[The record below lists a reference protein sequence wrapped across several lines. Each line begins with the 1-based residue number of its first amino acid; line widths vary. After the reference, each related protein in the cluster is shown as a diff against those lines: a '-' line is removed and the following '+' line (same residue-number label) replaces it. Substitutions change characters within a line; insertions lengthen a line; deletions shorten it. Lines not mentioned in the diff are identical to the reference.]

1 MKNTVIFLLSFL
13 LLISA
18 CERNPLYYRLAS
30 DYYPVTTI
38 GNQWE
43 YTLNSG
49 GTMTMTVIDQAVE
62 GGRTCYRVQYGAD
75 YSYWI
80 DESTHLEH
88 YEDHRVMFNGYE
100 VPLYQA
106 WVTWLN
112 WPLAVGNIISDSVS
126 TTAEIQGVTISHDWQ
141 RITEV
146 LEIGT
151 CPESNY
157 TDCYLIHQSETTIN
171 WIRTGGFEPET
182 TTVER
187 DIWLAPNI
195 GMVRKTT
202 ADSILVL
209 SNFQQGN

>member
-1 MKNTVIFLLSFL
+1 MKRIIVFIL
-13 LLISA
+13 LLLLLGSA
-18 CERNPLYYRLAS
+18 CERNPLFYRLAS
-30 DYYPVTTI
+30 NYYPITTI

-43 YTLNSG
+43 YALNSG
-49 GTMTMTVIDQAVE
+49 GTITMTVIDQAVE
-62 GGRTCYRVQYGAD
+62 GGRICYRVQYGAD

-80 DESTHLEH
+80 DENSRLEH

-106 WVTWLN
+106 WITWLD

-126 TTAEIQGVTISHDWQ
+126 TTVQSQGVTISHDWK
-141 RITEV
+141 RTTTV
-146 LEIGT
+146 AEINT

-157 TDCYLIHQSETTIN
+157 TDCYRIHQSETTIN
-171 WIRTGGFEPET
+171 WIRMSGFEPET
-182 TTVER
+182 TVVER
-187 DIWLAPNI
+187 DIWFAPDI

-209 SNFQQGN
+209 SSFQPGS